1 MLKKSAIIGFCLF
14 NVVLFI
20 LIGIEVAAVTPERA
34 MLEGVTQRIYASIST
49 LDYIM
54 AALWGAILY
63 TILTA
68 KTEHF
73 LRASWL
79 YLGFYLC
86 DIHFSHYMS
95 MEMNDPYFTP
105 GALSLVVIQVWFLY
119 WAKNKINAANA
130 AVSN

>member
-1 MLKKSAIIGFCLF
+1 MLKKIVIIGFCLF
-14 NVVLFI
+14 NVALFI
-20 LIGIEVAAVTPERA
+20 QIGIEVAAVTPEQA
-34 MLEGVTQRIYASIST
+34 MLEGMTQRIYASIST

-68 KTEHF
+68 KKEHF
-73 LRASWL
+73 LRASYL

-95 MEMNDPYFTP
+95 IEMNDPYFTP
-105 GALSLVVIQVWFLY
+105 GALALVAIQAGFLF
-119 WAKNKINAANA
+119 WAKTRIH
-130 AVSN
+130 AVSFSLSN

>member
-105 GALSLVVIQVWFLY
+105 GALSLVVIQAWFLY

-130 AVSN
+130 AVPS

>member
-1 MLKKSAIIGFCLF
+1 MLKKIAIIGFCLF
-14 NVVLFI
+14 NVALFI

-34 MLEGVTQRIYASIST
+34 MSEGVTQRIYASIST

-54 AALWGAILY
+54 AALWGAILF

-68 KTEHF
+68 KKEHF
-73 LRASWL
+73 LRASYL

-95 MEMNDPYFTP
+95 IEMNDPYFTP
-105 GALSLVVIQVWFLY
+105 GALALVAIQIGFLF
-119 WAKNKINAANA
+119 WAKNRINAANLA
-130 AVSN
+130 LSN

>member
-1 MLKKSAIIGFCLF
+1 MLKKIAIIAFCLF
-14 NVVLFI
+14 NVALFI
-20 LIGIEVAAVTPERA
+20 QIGIDVAAVTPEQA
-34 MLEGVTQRIYASIST
+34 MLEGMTQRIYASIST

-54 AALWGAILY
+54 ATLWGVILY

-68 KTEHF
+68 KKEYF
-73 LRASWL
+73 LRVSWL

-105 GALSLVVIQVWFLY
+105 GALALVAVQIGFLF
-119 WAKNKINAANA
+119 WAKIRINTANFA
-130 AVSN
+130 LSN